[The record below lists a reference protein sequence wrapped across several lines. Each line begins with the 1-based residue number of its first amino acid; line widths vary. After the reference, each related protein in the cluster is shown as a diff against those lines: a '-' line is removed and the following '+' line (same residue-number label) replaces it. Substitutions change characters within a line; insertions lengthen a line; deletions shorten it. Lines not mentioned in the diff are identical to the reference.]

1 MAIKRILNF
10 SAGPAVLPAEVL
22 DEAKD
27 NLLSLGDLGIGI
39 CEISHRSKQFTAII
53 EQAEADIRELLGV
66 PADYSVLFLQGGA
79 TLQFSMVPMNLLG
92 AGQTADYILTGSWSE
107 KALAE
112 ADRIGK
118 THVAGTTEGEQYK
131 RVPAGAEIKLSRSPA
146 YVHFTS
152 NNTIYGTQWT
162 GEPDAGG
169 APLIC
174 DASSDI
180 MCRPLDVKKY
190 ALIYAGAQKNLGP
203 SGVTL
208 VIIRNDMLERST
220 EALPIMLNYRLM
232 AEGKSLYNTPPTFGI
247 FLLSLVMKWIK
258 KIGGLKAMHERN
270 VAKAGK
276 LYEVIDGSD
285 FYRGHAEPDSRSM
298 MNVVWR
304 LPSEALEKKFTDEAL
319 AAGMSGL
326 KGHRSVGGV
335 RASVYNAF
343 PPEGI
348 ETLVSFMREFEQR
361 NAT

>member
-10 SAGPAVLPAEVL
+10 SAGPAVLPEEVL
-22 DEAKD
+22 AEAQAS
-27 NLLSLGDLGIGI
+27 LLSLGDLGIGI

-53 EQAEADIRELLGV
+53 EQAEADVRELLGV

-92 AGQTADYILTGSWSE
+92 AGQTADYILTGSWSK

-112 ADRIGK
+112 AKRVGK
-118 THVAGTTEGEQYK
+118 THVAASTEADHFNRIPSGS
-131 RVPAGAEIKLSRSPA
+131 EIKLSPSPT

-162 GEPDAGG
+162 AEPPASG
-169 APLIC
+169 APLVC

-190 ALIYAGAQKNLGP
+190 AVIYAGAQKNLGP

-208 VIIRNDMLERST
+208 VIIRNDLLERST
-220 EALPIMLNYRLM
+220 DTLPIMLNYKLM
-232 AEGKSLYNTPPTFGI
+232 AEGKSLYNTPPTFGVY
-247 FLLSLVMKWIK
+247 LLGLVMKWLEK
-258 KIGGLKAMHERN
+258 NGGLKAMHERN

-298 MNVVWR
+298 MNVTWR
-304 LPSEALEKKFTDEAL
+304 LPSEDLESKFVEEAQ

-326 KGHRSVGGV
+326 KGHRSVGGI
-335 RASVYNAF
+335 RASIYNAF
-343 PPEGI
+343 PPAGVEK
-348 ETLVSFMREFEQR
+348 LVAFMKDFEKR
-361 NAT
+361 NV